1 MWVLL
6 ILVPLQME
14 VSVPAA
20 GDVERGMRCQR
31 PHNGSLAGECPREN
45 LPWAEGPAVGPAP
58 CTGTGVS
65 VMPGAVRALAV
76 QGERLMDNTV
86 SFCDVKCQNITAWA
100 WRVLEL
106 SGAVNSGAGEA
117 FRGHALG

>member
-20 GDVERGMRCQR
+20 GDVGRGMRCQR

-45 LPWAEGPAVGPAP
+45 LPWAEGPAVGPAQER
-58 CTGTGVS
+58 GLS
-65 VMPGAVRALAV
+65 VTPGAVRALAV
-76 QGERLMDNTV
+76 QGECLMDNTV

>member
-1 MWVLL
+1 MGLWQVNVPGKTFPGLRVLL
-6 ILVPLQME
+6 WALP
-14 VSVPAA
+14 PAQ
-20 GDVERGMRCQR
+20 EQ
-31 PHNGSLAGECPREN
+31 
-45 LPWAEGPAVGPAP
+45 
-58 CTGTGVS
+58 GVS
-65 VMPGAVRALAV
+65 VTPGAVRALAV